1 MTIPTTIFVE
11 EQVYG
16 GMDSDIADTLLDAI
30 HGGTGMDELT
40 LAFLKEHEEQQELKT
55 STSRQ
60 SLRDEPCKGKM
71 SASTKSDNSRKKSK
85 RKKASKLARKVI
97 GL

>member
-16 GMDSDIADTLLDAI
+16 GIDSDIADAMLDALQ
-30 HGGTGMDELT
+30 GGTGMDELT

-55 STSRQ
+55 STSTP
-60 SLRDEPCKGKM
+60 SLRDESCKEKM
-71 SASTKSDNSRKKSK
+71 SASTKSDTSRKGSK
-85 RKKASKLARKVI
+85 GNKASKLARKMI